1 MKNFNNR
8 RGLKEIY
15 EEICKHKNQEP
26 RHFIVKALEKI
37 DEYLNKREKF
47 VLILKLPTGYGKST
61 ITRVLARSAIEGNEN
76 FSRVIHVLPM
86 RTIVQDLYEAIK
98 ETIEE
103 KYIAKQHML
112 SPGSPFFA
120 KKCILTTLDTFILNF
135 FKLPASEIEKS
146 FRYETSHFEFPRAM
160 IYTAFVIFDEFHL
173 FSEIGSIKEER
184 KSLTSVITAIQRL
197 VSAAVPVLILTAT
210 LPKILEN
217 TLREYVEE
225 VSASFEKI
233 EFNYEEDPSFY
244 NEIKIKKRIIK
255 LAYDRNIEEI
265 IEKHLDSNK
274 RVVVVVNT
282 VARAVELFS
291 KFKDKAILLH
301 GRLPEFLREELF
313 NKIKEEVSRSGK
325 LVISTQVIE
334 SGVNLSF
341 DVMLT
346 ELCPIDRLVQRAGRV
361 ARFKEN
367 YGEIWIVENKSKA
380 PYSEEALNETRKV
393 LTDNMNLDY
402 EKSIQLIDDVY
413 CKIYGS
419 SINLD
424 LDLKRALEF
433 LEYSPLYDSKSAKDL
448 FEYFGGFT
456 DNFGIISCFVK
467 DVYERMLA
475 IPLEER
481 VALKFLEKSKQ
492 VLYKG
497 KSKVLEDKDL
507 KKLAENLS
515 IEFLN
520 EGYEGIVITEDIFAE
535 TTGFN
540 FNDVYKMYV
549 LQLENKINKLL
560 EEGEQQEKNGNYD
573 EALNKYK
580 EALKLLKKYEKA
592 KLYFSKSEYRL
603 DLNLDYE
610 SRISQCQK
618 KIEELQKIQAN
629 LQPPREVDIKKPCA
643 WTFQSLESH
652 LEGALRYAQ
661 QISPQDYSVISSR
674 FRAVN
679 LDIDNEKLKE
689 MIKIVTLLH
698 DVGKACEEYQSKFEE
713 NCNCKEP
720 SFPLHEVPS
729 AISLEYIT
737 KPEFS
742 SKEKLL
748 MKLTV
753 LLHMNAIRGID
764 DIKKDLKLKYKTGWK
779 YKAYKDKLE
788 SFLKQYKIEVTLPS
802 QITLKDAEDF
812 VDKIY
817 FILNEKKREFLRL
830 YCLMYYPLCIGDNL
844 DAYNFRKEGEVSESR
859 AIFIRELKEVIG

>member
-103 KYIAKQHML
+103 KYLAKQHML

-135 FKLPASEIEKS
+135 FKLPAFEIEKS
-146 FRYETSHFEFPRAM
+146 FQYETSHFEFPRAM

-173 FSEIGSIKEER
+173 FSEIGSINEER
-184 KSLTSVITAIQRL
+184 KSLTSVITAIQCL
-197 VSAAVPVLILTAT
+197 ASAGVPVLILTAT

-233 EFNYEEDPSFY
+233 EFNYEEDPNFY

-255 LAYDRNIEEI
+255 LAYDKNIEEI
-265 IEKHLDSNK
+265 IEKHLDGNK

-291 KFKDKAILLH
+291 KFKDKVILLH
-301 GRLPEFLREELF
+301 GRLPEFLREEQF

-341 DVMLT
+341 DVMVT

-413 CKIYGS
+413 SKIYGS
-419 SINLD
+419 SIDLD

-433 LEYSPLYDSKSAKDL
+433 LDYTPLYDNKIAMKF
-448 FEYFGGFT
+448 FERFRGFT

-492 VLYKG
+492 VLCKG
-497 KSKVLEDKDL
+497 ESKVLEDKKL
-507 KKLAENLS
+507 KELAENLS
-515 IEFLN
+515 IEFLRN
-520 EGYEGIVITEDIFAE
+520 GYEGIVITEDIFAE

-540 FNDVYKMYV
+540 FNDVYNMYV
-549 LQLENKINKLL
+549 SRLKSKVNKLR
-560 EEGEQQEKNGNYD
+560 EEGRQQEKNAD
-573 EALNKYK
+573 
-580 EALKLLKKYEKA
+580 
-592 KLYFSKSEYRL
+592 
-603 DLNLDYE
+603 
-610 SRISQCQK
+610 
-618 KIEELQKIQAN
+618 
-629 LQPPREVDIKKPCA
+629 LQPSKEVDIKKPCA

-679 LDIDNEKLKE
+679 VNIDNEKLKE

-698 DVGKACEEYQSKFEE
+698 DIGKACEEYQSKFEE
-713 NCNCKEP
+713 NCSCKREKP

-729 AISLEYIT
+729 AISLEYSLEYIT

-742 SKEKLL
+742 DEEKLL
-748 MKLTV
+748 MKLAV
-753 LLHMNAIRGID
+753 LLHMNAMRGINN
-764 DIKKDLKLKYKTGWK
+764 IKKDLKEFKLKYRTGWN

-802 QITLKDAEDF
+802 QITVKDAEDF
-812 VDKIY
+812 IDKIY
-817 FILNEKKREFLRL
+817 SVLNQRGYEFLRL
-830 YCLMYYPLCIGDNL
+830 YCLIYYPLCIGDNL
-844 DAYNFRKEGEVSESR
+844 DAYSFRKEGEVSESR